1 LITMIVL
8 FIQLLFLINISSA
21 LPVADIKQCSALAPG
36 ILQPSFL
43 QPLLSGAVSQIDL
56 DIPKLQRTGRLIS
69 KTVFEVPGMG
79 GMLVKYYLRNEM
91 ETWYSSVKD
100 KIKVAK
106 ESGLTKESLPEIEE
120 MEEGV
125 ISNDIM
131 EMSEMVFQRFNM
143 SKEMVGEIL
152 EDMRINKPY
161 IQAIEGIERVVDT
174 VGDMLG
180 KEEFWAQI
188 NETIICL
195 YDAVADVNAEL
206 TDGLTRDQVQS
217 YSDRFT
223 RAMQRIFSSPNLG
236 TTIKTVLTAGV
247 EEVLNIDEEAI
258 FEQIEAIMYKL
269 RDRVVEIPFEKL
281 IMMSQEMYR
290 NTVEM
295 MMIGQAP
302 ELEKLMDAVMD
313 ILMDDVLLEQWKLNM
328 ISVSQNGSEY
338 VGTLLEGGLLSEIC
352 EEDQATCMKM
362 GFNAFLEMI
371 EDKAEDLESGD
382 LDDKVEK
389 IRQTVQGINMMSLQ
403 IMMLSEIALEK
414 HVIWCMIEPMM
425 INMAEN
431 IKLMMEQMMLMTLE
445 DDEGPTDTINY
456 VIDNDL
462 EMMKLV
468 LGGDCPN
475 DFSPVA

>member
-1 LITMIVL
+1 
-8 FIQLLFLINISSA
+8 
-21 LPVADIKQCSALAPG
+21 
-36 ILQPSFL
+36 
-43 QPLLSGAVSQIDL
+43 
-56 DIPKLQRTGRLIS
+56 
-69 KTVFEVPGMG
+69 MG
-79 GMLVKYYLRNEM
+79 GMLVKYHLRNEM

-143 SKEMVGEIL
+143 SQEMVGEIL

-195 YDAVADVNAEL
+195 YDAAADVNAEL

-382 LDDKVEK
+382 LGDKVEK

-456 VIDNDL
+456 VIDTDL

-468 LGGDCPN
+468 LGGDCPD

>member
-1 LITMIVL
+1 MIVL
-8 FIQLLFLINISSA
+8 LIPLLFLLNISSA
-21 LPVADIKQCSALAPG
+21 LPVADIKQCSSLAPG
-36 ILQPSFL
+36 ILQPAFL

-56 DIPKLQRTGRLIS
+56 DIPRLQRTGRLIS

-91 ETWYSSVKD
+91 ATWYSMVKE
-100 KIKVAK
+100 KIKMAK
-106 ESGLTKESLPEIEE
+106 ESGMTKESLPEIEE

-125 ISNDIM
+125 ISNDIL
-131 EMSEMVFQRFNM
+131 EMSEMVFDQFNK
-143 SKEMVGEIL
+143 SQEMIGEIL
-152 EDMRINKPY
+152 EDMRVNKPY
-161 IQAIEGIERVVDT
+161 IQAIEGIERVVDS
-174 VGDMLG
+174 VGGMLG
-180 KEEFWAQI
+180 EEEFWAQI

-195 YDAVADVNAEL
+195 YDAVADANEEL
-206 TDGLTRDQVQS
+206 ADVLTRDQVKS
-217 YSDRFT
+217 YSERFT
-223 RAMQRIFSSPNLG
+223 QAMQRIFSSPNLG
-236 TTIKTVLTAGV
+236 ETVKTVLTAGV
-247 EEVLNIDEEAI
+247 EEVLNIDEEAV

-352 EEDQATCMKM
+352 EEDQATCIKM
-362 GFNAFLEMI
+362 GFNVFLEMI
-371 EDKAEDLESGD
+371 ENKAEDLETGD
-382 LDDKVEK
+382 VEEKVDK
-389 IRQTVQGINMMSLQ
+389 IRQTVQGINMMSFQ

-425 INMAEN
+425 TSMAEN

-456 VIDNDL
+456 VIDNSL

-468 LGGDCPN
+468 LGGDCPD
-475 DFSPVA
+475 DFSPIA